1 MLIHAEA
8 VSDVEAPLSAA
19 SIARLIVVR
28 VAFASIVVAFGI
40 SDHRVEREGR
50 GTNNPGREEDRNP
63 LNVEK
68 VTLRSD
74 HAAR

>member
-1 MLIHAEA
+1 MLIHAEP
-8 VSDVEAPLSAA
+8 VSDVEAPLPAA

-40 SDHRVEREGR
+40 SDHRLDRVSR
-50 GTNNPGREEDRNP
+50 GADDYGREEDRDP
-63 LNVEK
+63 LNVEQ

-74 HAAR
+74 HANG